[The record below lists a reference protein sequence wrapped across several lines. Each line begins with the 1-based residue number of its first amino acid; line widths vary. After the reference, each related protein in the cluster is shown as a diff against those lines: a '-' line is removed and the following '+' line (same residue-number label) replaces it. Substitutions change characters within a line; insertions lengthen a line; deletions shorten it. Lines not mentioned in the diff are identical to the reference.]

1 MSDQPVRGFVY
12 AATGADYVTLARRSA
27 RSLRRVIGDS
37 LPIDLFTDATVTDP
51 VFDRV
56 HSLATVSR
64 RPKVEALLNSRFD
77 RTIYLDC
84 DTICIAPIDDIF
96 DILEHFELAI
106 CAEQRRNDQRVRQ
119 QHPLGDVPVAF
130 PQPNSGL
137 IGLRKTDAT
146 RALLSE
152 WHRVFHAGAEK
163 YDQHSLRYLLF
174 HSHLRFHTLPVEYN
188 VMFLGTFMG
197 PARGLAAPRLLH
209 LPKLHQKAPGDPM
222 RPFIVAEEL
231 GPKTV
236 DRLTVTLQEDH
247 TLTRHV
253 SLTDGAILKNQPPAA
268 VPSAQPRPLQRL
280 RGQLRER
287 LRRLI

>member
-56 HSLATVSR
+56 HPLSTVSR

-77 RTIYLDC
+77 STIYLDC
-84 DTICIAPIDDIF
+84 DTICIAPITDIF
-96 DILEHFELAI
+96 DVLDRFDLAF
-106 CAEQRRNDQRVRQ
+106 CAEQRRNDKRVRE

-137 IGLRKTDAT
+137 MGVRKSEAS
-146 RALLSE
+146 RALLQE
-152 WHRVFHAGAEK
+152 WHRIFHSGTEK

-174 HSHLRFHTLPVEYN
+174 HSDLHFHTLPVEYN
-188 VMFLGTFMG
+188 VMFLGIFMG
-197 PARGLAAPRLLH
+197 PARGLAAPRMLH
-209 LPKLHQKAPGDPM
+209 LPKLHQKPPGDPM

-247 TLTRHV
+247 TLSSHV
-253 SLTDGAILKNQPPAA
+253 SLTDGAILQDQ
-268 VPSAQPRPLQRL
+268 PSAAPPPPQPRPLQRL
-280 RGQLRER
+280 RGRLRER